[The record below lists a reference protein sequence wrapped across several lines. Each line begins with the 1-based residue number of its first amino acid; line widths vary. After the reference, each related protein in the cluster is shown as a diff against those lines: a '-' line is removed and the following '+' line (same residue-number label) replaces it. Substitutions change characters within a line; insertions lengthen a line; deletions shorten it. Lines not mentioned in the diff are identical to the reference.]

1 MRELTGGFAWI
12 MDSLESDYAGK
23 IAGRTIGSRRVASR
37 AYRST
42 KSTPRFPA
50 TPVAGNAEFT
60 RREPNADDVLAAFNS
75 ICPMEKGHHGFPVE
89 CETKGYVFQLLTF
102 IF

>member
-37 AYRST
+37 
-42 KSTPRFPA
+42 
-50 TPVAGNAEFT
+50 AGNAEFT

>member
-42 KSTPRFPA
+42 KSTRAFAPRSGANDPA
-50 TPVAGNAEFT
+50 ERRAQFARPSQAAG
-60 RREPNADDVLAAFNS
+60 
-75 ICPMEKGHHGFPVE
+75 
-89 CETKGYVFQLLTF
+89 
-102 IF
+102 